1 MSSSSEQAR
10 GLVVINGRVYSAK
23 EVLVAL
29 ERQAMTSLRVVNDVL
44 WIGNERVRP
53 FSKVP
58 ATQAMALTCFGSLS
72 YCCDLSRE
80 CSLRDE
86 ALGLLG
92 MGKEEYREF
101 HRECHERFLRF
112 TEQHWP
118 LEASPA
124 SSHQPSYG
132 TSAPL
137 TDTTR
142 DAESLTDW
150 LRRIQPGD
158 ESRTDRPARTTANS
172 SSSAVDLGGLFEGA
186 PDDFEPLPYEEPLAP
201 VSPKSAQG
209 VGELDSDLWRRT
221 STSVR
226 ATPSRPAM
234 ASRTFCIFCGQDLKE
249 GAEFCSRCGR
259 SQK

>member
-1 MSSSSEQAR
+1 MSSSSDQAR
-10 GLVVINGRVYSAK
+10 GLVVLNGRVYSAK
-23 EVLVAL
+23 EVLAAL

-53 FSKVP
+53 FSKVS
-58 ATQAMALTCFGSLS
+58 AAQAMTLTCFASLS

-80 CSLRDE
+80 CGLRDE
-86 ALGLLG
+86 ALRLLG
-92 MGKEEYREF
+92 MGKDEYREF

-118 LEASPA
+118 LDAPSA

-132 TSAPL
+132 ASATS
-137 TDTTR
+137 TEGTR

-158 ESRTDRPARTTANS
+158 ESRADRLARTTTS
-172 SSSAVDLGGLFEGA
+172 SSPSAVDLGGLFEGA
-186 PDDFEPLPYEEPLAP
+186 PDDFEPLPYGEPLAA
-201 VSPKSAQG
+201 VSSRSAHE

-221 STSVR
+221 SAPPRT
-226 ATPSRPAM
+226 TPSKPTT

-249 GAEFCSRCGR
+249 SAEFCSRCGR
-259 SQK
+259 GQK